1 MSLFLIFKIILF
13 AIFYYLALAC
23 IIDAIASPTKKLLT
37 ELDDPLGLKIFSNR
51 FSSYF
56 YTLFN
61 KHKSLV
67 ITISIL
73 PCIYILIDNSF
84 YAFMMHVSKNYE
96 DFKFFYAVGLS
107 VYKNTNPY
115 LGVVDPSDLTSRLNF
130 PYLPNTFPFLLPLG
144 LIDID
149 TAFIVYRVFGLITIC
164 LFCLGINRL
173 LRNHK
178 KIYKFLSKVAIIT
191 TLSILGLTF
200 DVALG
205 NISTITITFII
216 WFIVCLKENRQIPAS
231 IFLALS
237 TIKPTLCIF
246 LFIYILVKKRFRIF
260 FYASGIAL
268 MMIAFGLSLANIN
281 PLDLS
286 DINLNFITPWENAI
300 NTNIDGNTYGSQYI
314 SISRIDIS
322 VIGARLTKEK
332 SLSGIAFL
340 ISCILKIALG
350 TFIGWKII
358 FSKQEKQSLINQSKL
373 AGFHNLSDI
382 IFFRDISLVVLL
394 TVTFNYSQNTNNSI
408 LILPFLFLIIYKLYS
423 YKFGDLNNKFIWNLA
438 MFCIMIH
445 TGIAYTFFGHLYGY
459 NDNYLQSIT
468 IGFLPNIAIVVLI
481 ICIAFMRFP
490 QNYDPIQTDR

>member
-1 MSLFLIFKIILF
+1 ML
-13 AIFYYLALAC
+13 C
-23 IIDAIASPTKKLLT
+23 
-37 ELDDPLGLKIFSNR
+37 R
-51 FSSYF
+51 
-56 YTLFN
+56 LFN
-61 KHKSLV
+61 KHKTLF

-84 YAFMMHVSKNYE
+84 YALMMHISKNYE

-115 LGVVDPSDLTSRLNF
+115 FGVPDPTDLTSSLNF
-130 PYLPNTFPFLLPLG
+130 PYLPNSFPFLLPLG
-144 LIDID
+144 FMDID
-149 TAFIVYRVFGLITIC
+149 TAFIVYRVIGVIAIS

-173 LRNHK
+173 IKNYQK
-178 KIYKFLSKVAIIT
+178 NYKLLSKIVTIIC
-191 TLSILGLTF
+191 LSIMGLTF

-205 NISTITITFII
+205 NISTITITFIV
-216 WFIVCLKENRQIPAS
+216 WFVVCLKENREIPAS

-246 LFIYILVKKRFRIF
+246 LFIYLLAKKRFRIF
-260 FYASGIAL
+260 FYASGLAL
-268 MMIAFGLSLANIN
+268 IMIAFGLSLANIN

-286 DINLNFITPWENAI
+286 DIHLNFITPWGNAI
-300 NTNIDGNTYGSQYI
+300 NTNIDGNIYGSQYI
-314 SISRIDIS
+314 SISRIDIG
-322 VIGARLTKEK
+322 VVGARLTKQK
-332 SLSGIAFL
+332 SLAEIAFL
-340 ISCILKIALG
+340 MSCILKITLA

-358 FSKQEKQSLINQSKL
+358 FSKRDKQNLINQSKST
-373 AGFHNLSDI
+373 GFQNLIDI

-394 TVTFNYSQNTNNSI
+394 TVAFNYSQNTNNSI
-408 LILPFLFLIIYKLYS
+408 LMLPLLFLIIYKLYS
-423 YKFGDLNNKFIWNLA
+423 YEFGDLNNKFIWNLA

-445 TGIAYTFFGHLYGY
+445 TGISYTFFGHLYGY